1 MDVQAGQETLP
12 LSDQGSAL
20 NIVSEE
26 DNVPEDALG
35 QFVDVSEFSD
45 NEPVNMRAK
54 MDRCSRAVQSGL
66 PKISCDVLSTHK
78 RQLEHDYQD
87 LDSDSSTDMEAE
99 DECHPRKIS
108 RKHLIFFIS
117 ETEPE
122 FATLH
127 GSLLKVIRS

>member
-66 PKISCDVLSTHK
+66 PKASNIMPDFMKKLKTVP
-78 RQLEHDYQD
+78 
-87 LDSDSSTDMEAE
+87 MV
-99 DECHPRKIS
+99 PKIN
-108 RKHLIFFIS
+108 FIK
-117 ETEPE
+117 
-122 FATLH
+122 FN
-127 GSLLKVIRS
+127 